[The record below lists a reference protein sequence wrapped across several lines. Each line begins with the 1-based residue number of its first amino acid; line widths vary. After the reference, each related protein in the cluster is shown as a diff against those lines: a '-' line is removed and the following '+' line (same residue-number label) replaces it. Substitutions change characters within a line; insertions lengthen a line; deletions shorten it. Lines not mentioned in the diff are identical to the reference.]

1 MSEGV
6 QKSVGG
12 TEYLTLPE
20 YIKVG
25 KYREC
30 GRGVG
35 GGGGED
41 ESLVLLMGNG
51 EQNVGGGVDGGA
63 S

>member
-35 GGGGED
+35 GGGG
-41 ESLVLLMGNG
+41 
-51 EQNVGGGVDGGA
+51 GG
-63 S
+63 